1 MAIHMAQAM
10 RVERSGHELRGGETG
25 ETGED
30 IMQMHMTPSVGLS
43 LLIDFSPVLVN
54 AILL

>member
-1 MAIHMAQAM
+1 MAQAM

-30 IMQMHMTPSVGLS
+30 IMQMHMTPSAGLS